1 MSGAGVYAIGTAPAP
16 GAIGVIT
23 VRCDDCGLFFRRCGI
38 VPVEPGRSAV
48 RRVFGLDEAL
58 VACPSPGVVLL
69 MPHGGAVL
77 MRSIVLGLE
86 EAGLRRVESDAHD
99 FSEAGDPIEARML
112 ATLARAASP
121 LAVDLLLD
129 QPRRWRERDPDAGLA
144 DGAVL
149 GRLIEPAVVVA
160 VGAPNIGKSSLI
172 NALAGASVAL
182 AMDHAGTTRDA
193 VGVLVDLG
201 GLVVRWVDTPGW
213 DRVSPDP
220 AAAGVVRSEVARAD
234 LVVWCVDASGSDDA
248 DGPERGPDRPD
259 RVRVGLRADRGGISH
274 ACDVVTSVRTGA
286 GMADLI
292 ALLRAR
298 LVPPGA
304 LADPRPWKF
313 WAGKEKTPAGP
324 GHGEA

>member
-1 MSGAGVYAIGTAPAP
+1 MSAAGTYAIGTAPAP

-23 VRCDDCGLFFRRCGI
+23 VRCDDPEAFFRRCGI
-38 VPVEPGRSAV
+38 EPVGRGRSAV
-48 RRVFGLDEAL
+48 RRVFGLDDAL
-58 VACPSPGVVLL
+58 VACSNPGVVLL
-69 MPHGGAVL
+69 MPHGGAAL
-77 MRSIVLGLE
+77 MRSIAARLKDLDFLP
-86 EAGLRRVESDAHD
+86 AGTDAD
-99 FSEAGDPIEARML
+99 LFPETEDPIERRML
-112 ATLARAASP
+112 STLARAASP

-129 QPRRWRERDPDAGLA
+129 QPRRWRERDPHAGLA

-213 DRVSPDP
+213 DHANPDP
-220 AAAGVVRSEVARAD
+220 AAANVIRSELARAD

-248 DGPERGPDRPD
+248 DGPERGLAQPD
-259 RVRVGLRADRGGISH
+259 RVRVGLRADRGGVPGG
-274 ACDVVTSVRTGA
+274 CDVITSVRSGA
-286 GMADLI
+286 GVSELI
-292 ALLRAR
+292 GLLRAR
-298 LVPPGA
+298 LVPPGV
-304 LADPRPWKF
+304 LTDPRPWKF
-313 WAGKEKTPAGP
+313 WEGG
-324 GHGEA
+324 

>member
-23 VRCDDCGLFFRRCGI
+23 VRCDDCGLFFQSCGI

-77 MRSIVLGLE
+77 MRSIADRLE
-86 EAGLRRVESDAHD
+86 QAGYQRGESDAQV
-99 FSEAGDPIEARML
+99 FPEAVDPIEACML

-129 QPRRWRERDPDAGLA
+129 QPRRWRERDPDEGLA
-144 DGAVL
+144 DAAVL

-213 DRVSPDP
+213 DGANPDP
-220 AAAGVVRSEVARAD
+220 AAAGVVRSEVVRAD
-234 LVVWCVDASGSDDA
+234 LVVWCVDASCSDDA
-248 DGPERGPDRPD
+248 DGPERGLDRPE

-274 ACDVVTSVRTGA
+274 ACDVVTSVRNGA

-292 ALLRAR
+292 GLLRAR
-298 LVPPGA
+298 LVPPGV

-313 WAGKEKTPAGP
+313 WAGAEKTPAGP